1 MYYLFLR
8 MHDSAS
14 MLLFKKSTYID
25 MRAAIY
31 SKKFKEVRGQQS
43 TGSWNHQ
50 AWHPDKML

>member
-43 TGSWNHQ
+43 SGS
-50 AWHPDKML
+50 